1 MIPQQRRIRRAAT
14 EATTT
19 PPACAHPGGYD
30 ASNNAG
36 VRNLTTPPALDW
48 ANQDTRASAQTGDQ
62 IESEPSRGE
71 QVVPVYRV
79 RLLPHFGEPD
89 LGQHTA

>member
-1 MIPQQRRIRRAAT
+1 MRRIKRGAT
-14 EATTT
+14 EGTTT
-19 PPACAHPGGYD
+19 PTACAHPGGYD
-30 ASNNAG
+30 GSNNAG

-48 ANQDTRASAQTGDQ
+48 ANRDTMASARTGDQ

-71 QVVPVYRV
+71 QVVPEDRV
-79 RLLPHFGEPD
+79 QLLAHFGEPD